1 MAIDQDFAQYCCELL
16 RSAGPC
22 VSKRMFGGFGIS
34 VDGLSIA
41 IIADLGA
48 GEKLW
53 LKGDE
58 ASRSQYNAAGCAMFI
73 YDAKGTPRSMNY
85 FSAPEEAMDS
95 ADAMRPWATLALQC
109 AVRAQAAKRKPTAKP
124 SANTTVK
131 SATKSTPTSAT
142 NALATTQ
149 TGTTQAGTAPSKL
162 SQTVLARARETA
174 IQMAASKSLP
184 AAKPSKPAAK
194 RATAPVP
201 STTAKRK
208 SAKGAKTAAQ

>member
-1 MAIDQDFAQYCCELL
+1 MAIDKDFAQYCCELL
-16 RSAGPC
+16 SSAGPC
-22 VSKRMFGGFGIS
+22 VAKRMFGGFGIS
-34 VDGLSIA
+34 VDGVSIA

-58 ASRSQYNAAGCAMFI
+58 ATRSQYAAAGCAMFI

-95 ADAMRPWATLALQC
+95 ADAMRPWAALALEC
-109 AVRAQAAKRKPTAKP
+109 AVRAQAGKRKSTSKP
-124 SANTTVK
+124 SAK
-131 SATKSTPTSAT
+131 TSANT
-142 NALATTQ
+142 SVNALATTP
-149 TGTTQAGTAPSKL
+149 ASTAPSKL
-162 SQTVLARARETA
+162 SHTVLARARETA
-174 IQMAASKSLP
+174 IKMAASKSLP
-184 AAKPSKPAAK
+184 TAKPSKPAAK

-208 SAKGAKTAAQ
+208 SAKGANTAAQ

>member
-16 RSAGPC
+16 SSAGTC
-22 VSKRMFGGFGIS
+22 VPKRMFGGYGIS

-58 ASRSQYNAAGCAMFI
+58 ATRSQYSAAGCAMFI

-95 ADAMRPWATLALQC
+95 ADAMRPWAALALQC

-124 SANTTVK
+124 SAK
-131 SATKSTPTSAT
+131 ATAKLAT

-149 TGTTQAGTAPSKL
+149 ATSTQSSTTPSRL
-162 SQTVLARARETA
+162 SHTVLARARETA
-174 IQMAASKSLP
+174 IKMATSKSLP
-184 AAKPSKPAAK
+184 TPKPSKPAAK

>member
-16 RSAGPC
+16 GSAGPC
-22 VSKRMFGGFGIS
+22 VPKRMFGGFGIS

-41 IIADLGA
+41 IIADLGV
-48 GEKLW
+48 GQKLW

-58 ASRSQYNAAGCAMFI
+58 ATRSQYNAAGCAMFI

-85 FSAPEEAMDS
+85 FSAPVEAMDS
-95 ADAMRPWATLALQC
+95 ADAMRPWAALALEC

-124 SANTTVK
+124 SAKTAVK
-131 SATKSTPTSAT
+131 PATKPTT
-142 NALATTQ
+142 NTLA
-149 TGTTQAGTAPSKL
+149 TAPSKL
-162 SQTVLARARETA
+162 SHTVLARARETA
-174 IQMAASKSLP
+174 IKMATSKSLP
-184 AAKPSKPAAK
+184 TAKPSKPAAK